1 MFQLDDSK
9 SLHKKWWFHH
19 FHPLKHGCL
28 GYQAELFRITSQLLL
43 YFHGFAHPAKEREFA
58 IFLVLFFFHQIL
70 EKNPFFFCAT
80 PKKFFTAKTTL
91 LQSHQNLPPKM
102 TQQRISDSERP
113 RNRSKLTQVLVER
126 RHLW

>member
-43 YFHGFAHPAKEREFA
+43 YSTFFYCISLALPIPQKNAKA
-58 IFLVLFFFHQIL
+58 IFLVFFFHQIF
-70 EKNPFFFCAT
+70 KTPIFWAT
-80 PKKFFTAKTTL
+80 PK
-91 LQSHQNLPPKM
+91 
-102 TQQRISDSERP
+102 
-113 RNRSKLTQVLVER
+113 VL
-126 RHLW
+126 HG